1 MENNEIKQT
10 VVAVRERERESKR
23 IKKACSVCGAQNRTV
38 VRKNRTENN
47 TSVKFNKIGLGY
59 RKIAECF

>member
-10 VVAVRERERESKR
+10 VVAVRERQSKR
-23 IKKACSVCGAQNRTV
+23 IKKTCSVCGAQNRTV
-38 VRKNRTENN
+38 VRKNGTTNN
-47 TSVKFNKIGLGY
+47 IGVKINNIGLGY